1 LVTIRNSD
9 PAVAKAIEALSRE
22 LERKE
27 QALTDARQR
36 EVAFQERDRPLQV
49 DLAALKEAI
58 TAIPKQTEIPNA
70 QARIRKALAA
80 AADGDTALAEAIF
93 SEVEARKIAEGKTAY
108 QTAAEA
114 ARHRGAL
121 AFLHDTDTA
130 IAAYRRATEL
140 DPENAD
146 GWNWRGHL
154 LYRTGALDDAEAAY
168 RKVESLGKSEHNR
181 EFLAVAYG
189 NLGVLYWTHGDL
201 EQAEAMYRKGLAID
215 EQLGRKEGIA
225 KACGTGPRVVG
236 NTEIGSGDRGQSSGE
251 APLEPVYDLWINKE
265 RSTTHRL
272 GITVN
277 VCSSFRLATAT
288 VAPSIFRTAA
298 AKGCPV

>member
-1 LVTIRNSD
+1 MVTIRNSN

-36 EVAFQERDRPLQV
+36 EAAFQERDRSLQA

-154 LYRTGALDDAEAAY
+154 L
-168 RKVESLGKSEHNR
+168 
-181 EFLAVAYG
+181 
-189 NLGVLYWTHGDL
+189 
-201 EQAEAMYRKGLAID
+201 
-215 EQLGRKEGIA
+215 
-225 KACGTGPRVVG
+225 
-236 NTEIGSGDRGQSSGE
+236 
-251 APLEPVYDLWINKE
+251 
-265 RSTTHRL
+265 
-272 GITVN
+272 
-277 VCSSFRLATAT
+277 
-288 VAPSIFRTAA
+288 
-298 AKGCPV
+298 